1 MLDEVVTQ
9 GGFGEA
15 EKAAVAAAIDI
26 QELTELALTL
36 GNIPAP
42 AGKEGK
48 ADFREVT
55 LGQTVDGQRV
65 VLSGL
70 AKGERVIVD
79 GTQHVMPG
87 ALIQAQEVS
96 GKVAAK

>member
-1 MLDEVVTQ
+1 
-9 GGFGEA
+9 
-15 EKAAVAAAIDI
+15 
-26 QELTELALTL
+26 
-36 GNIPAP
+36 
-42 AGKEGK
+42 
-48 ADFREVT
+48 
-55 LGQTVDGQRV
+55 
-65 VLSGL
+65 LSGL

>member
-1 MLDEVVTQ
+1 MNLSK
-9 GGFGEA
+9 FF
-15 EKAAVAAAIDI
+15 IDRPI
-26 QELTELALTL
+26 FAGVISVL
-36 GNIPAP
+36 IFV